1 MVYIFQL
8 FPVMA
13 ESITVILL
21 LFLLWAM
28 QFFGIFI
35 TYNIQLTYYLFI
47 LIKLFVINDLG
58 QLFLMFLTL

>member
-8 FPVMA
+8 FLVMA